1 VLTHHFT
8 TRLVPYPDCFTDCF
22 KPGQLNKEIY
32 VGMQG
37 ASEFTLG
44 GVSIIFIRGPAFA
57 CDLLSLL
64 CCCRLGLPAW
74 LGLPRSAC
82 RC

>member
-1 VLTHHFT
+1 MLTHHFT

-44 GVSIIFIRGPAFA
+44 GVRIIRSPAFACDRLSLRA

-64 CCCRLGLPAW
+64 CCCLGLPA
-74 LGLPRSAC
+74 PRC
-82 RC
+82 